1 LPEYR
6 FNIIQGK
13 DHLTALAEQLAI
25 YANFLWENM
34 EISALIGDS
43 PLNVNNRPVVS
54 AESLLDTQL
63 DKVDW

>member
-25 YANFLWENM
+25 YANFLWENI
-34 EISALIGDS
+34 EISALIGD
-43 PLNVNNRPVVS
+43 
-54 AESLLDTQL
+54 
-63 DKVDW
+63 